1 MRVNILE
8 TRIQIFLRRIR
19 HSTLIIGVLSL
30 FWFLYRTGTKPS
42 RIVYPCQRAAASN
55 CYVFLLYPAFAFIAH
70 FVKTEVPRAYN
81 KVSHSRKAYFFILA
95 LMLSLTAISSGLAI
109 YSNILFDPLSVIETQ
124 TESAQKISEVS
135 VVQVEN
141 NDLEQSLQEA
151 LDYIGGISSIIPEGA
166 KVLIKPNIVRY
177 QAPPDTTD
185 PAIVKALID
194 LIKQRNPS
202 VIWVAEGSGEGNTI
216 ENFMALGYS
225 EIADISGVE
234 LVDLNYGDL
243 VEVSIPGGG
252 YVFNS
257 FMFNKKVVEADV
269 FISLAC
275 MKTHSIAVVTLGMK
289 NLVGISAGSVY
300 SVAGSA
306 NHWRLHEVAAEK
318 GDNYL
323 GGVITDLNLARKIDL
338 TIIDGRVA
346 MEGQGP
352 HDGEPVNLGL
362 IIVGKDPVATDTVA
376 STIMGFDAEKIPTL
390 SFAAQKGLGTNNLDK
405 IEVKGKTIKE
415 VFHPFAPA
423 QGHSSFLLMSNVQ
436 LLMYRWQGLLFLPAV
451 TFGSL
456 TVLIFVLSKR
466 FQKHTMQDS
475 KMNNVIEPVKMT
487 ESKPIPASE
496 EKKVILFSEI
506 SSKQLEEEIKDKIAK
521 FQLHV
526 KQIKEAS
533 IRLEESSKLLHSG
546 EISQNIYEILTADLA
561 KQLTSSVGTLLDMK
575 ENLELVRSRVMIEK
589 SKNIETKAKPSA
601 IQKPLPT
608 QALEDLRYVR
618 GYKDVVESQLW
629 TGAGQTVY
637 SPTLGKWDTL
647 ISEIDSALSSL
658 PIDKELKIIEKF
670 LLLTKNDAVY
680 ETNHERIEKTILV
693 CRQRLRELS
702 EKWDTI
708 RRTKIGQLADL
719 ESEAETIRDQMKEV
733 ETRFSVGE
741 ISQQIYEFE
750 NNKLQSKIKNVEKN
764 ISEVKGF
771 LNEMDMVV
779 FRLTDLLKGSF

>member
-1 MRVNILE
+1 ME

-42 RIVYPCQRAAASN
+42 RVVYPCQRAAASN
-55 CYVFLLYPAFAFIAH
+55 CYAFLLYPAFAFIAH
-70 FVKTEVPRAYN
+70 FIKTEVPRAYN
-81 KVSHSRKAYFFILA
+81 KVSHSRKTHFFILA
-95 LMLSLTAISSGLAI
+95 IMLSLTIISSGLAI
-109 YSNILFDPLSVIETQ
+109 YNNILFDPLSVVETQ
-124 TESAQKISEVS
+124 TEPGQKVSGVS

-141 NDLEQSLQEA
+141 NDLERSLQEA

-185 PAIVKALID
+185 PAIVKALIN

-216 ENFMALGYS
+216 ENFMALGYA

-243 VEVSIPGGG
+243 VEVPIPGGG
-252 YVFNS
+252 YVFDS
-257 FMFNKKVVEADV
+257 FMFNKKVMEADV

-275 MKTHSIAVVTLGMK
+275 MKTHSMAVVTLGMK

-300 SVAGSA
+300 GVAGSA

-318 GDNYL
+318 GDTYL
-323 GGVITDLNLARKIDL
+323 GGVITDLNSARRIDL

-390 SFAAQKGLGTNNLDK
+390 SLAAQKGLGTNNLNEID
-405 IEVKGKTIKE
+405 VKGKTIKE

-423 QGHSSFLLMSNVQ
+423 QGHSSFLLISNVQ
-436 LLMYRWQGLLFLPAV
+436 LLMYRWRGLLFLPTIA
-451 TFGSL
+451 FGSL
-456 TVLIFVLSKR
+456 TVLIFFLSR
-466 FQKHTMQDS
+466 RSQNHTVQAS
-475 KMNNVIEPVKMT
+475 KTNTVSRQIIAV
-487 ESKPIPASE
+487 ESKPISAKE
-496 EKKVILFSEI
+496 EKKVVLFSEI
-506 SSKQLEEEIKDKIAK
+506 SLKQLEEEIKDKTSK
-521 FQLHV
+521 FQQHV
-526 KQIKEAS
+526 KQIEEAS
-533 IRLEESSKLLHSG
+533 IRLDEASKLLDSG
-546 EISQNIYEILTADLA
+546 EISKNIYDVLMADLA
-561 KQLTSSVGTLLDMK
+561 KQLTSSVETLIAMR
-575 ENLELVRSRVMIEK
+575 ENLELIRSRAMIER
-589 SKNIETKAKPSA
+589 SKNVGAEDKTIA
-601 IQKPLPT
+601 IQKQPPK
-608 QALEDLRYVR
+608 QEVEDLRFVR

-637 SPTLGKWDTL
+637 SPTLEKWDTL

-658 PIDKELKIIEKF
+658 PIDKELKIIEKR
-670 LLLTKNDAVY
+670 AV
-680 ETNHERIEKTILV
+680 TL
-693 CRQRLRELS
+693 
-702 EKWDTI
+702 
-708 RRTKIGQLADL
+708 
-719 ESEAETIRDQMKEV
+719 
-733 ETRFSVGE
+733 
-741 ISQQIYEFE
+741 
-750 NNKLQSKIKNVEKN
+750 
-764 ISEVKGF
+764 
-771 LNEMDMVV
+771 
-779 FRLTDLLKGSF
+779 